1 MRKVIITGPTG
12 AIGHALIDKCL
23 DEGCEVFAICRP
35 NSARIKSLPK
45 NAGLHVLEY
54 DLSELEKAK
63 EALWI
68 IWRFSTANPLTRY
81 HKSERPVP
89 SFQ

>member
-1 MRKVIITGPTG
+1 M
-12 AIGHALIDKCL
+12 
-23 DEGCEVFAICRP
+23 
-35 NSARIKSLPK
+35 AR
-45 NAGLHVLEY
+45 GGFT
-54 DLSELEKAK
+54 EKEI
-63 EALWI
+63 EALKNHKYVVYVDNNKVVYSNEFKWI